1 MTNNNI
7 RTIATVSAA
16 ARLAAVSVQ
25 ERIGVVVRR
34 DEYVRPA
41 HRPATCSL
49 IGTSDENRIAFA
61 IRFDSGLQDFKAVDQ
76 VIDAMSALC
85 KEGDQVMVSIVDDA
99 NIGDTVR
106 PLFNFDDATDVSADE
121 IANGQVVRTAEYID
135 ANGRPCLA
143 KVVLAANKMICVE
156 QVAA

>member
-16 ARLAAVSVQ
+16 ARLAAVSVE

-41 HRPATCSL
+41 HRPATCPL
-49 IGTSDENRIAFA
+49 IGTSDQNRVAFL

-106 PLFNFDDATDVSADE
+106 PLFNLDDATDVSADE
-121 IANGQVVRTAEYID
+121 IANGKVVRTAEYTD
-135 ANGRPCLA
+135 AYGHACVA
-143 KVVLAANKMICVE
+143 KVVLAAKKMVCVE
-156 QVAA
+156 EIVA